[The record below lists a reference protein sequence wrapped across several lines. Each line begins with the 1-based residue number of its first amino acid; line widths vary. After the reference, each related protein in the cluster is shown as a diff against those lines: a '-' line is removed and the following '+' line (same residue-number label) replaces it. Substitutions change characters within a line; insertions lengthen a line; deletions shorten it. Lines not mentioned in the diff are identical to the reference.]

1 MMIAQAIKSAH
12 VDKSPM
18 EDSMAGFIMPD
29 KDDLHGDN
37 TRRDRRMLAETPM
50 EESMADF
57 IMADEYNIHGNY
69 SRLDQRMLDGN
80 PMEDSIADSIVADE
94 DNLHDN
100 DSRLDRRMQAETPM
114 EDSMAA
120 FIAADGDSIHEDDPH
135 LDWRTQVNGPID
147 HTSDEEDN
155 SSVVSDPP
163 TVGDF
168 LHLDHRKP
176 RELVETETL
185 RSTQPLGAPGTQR
198 VHKGYSNLL
207 SSICSFTGTE
217 EACPHV
223 SKGLPYAVS
232 KAQSLTLD
240 RMYDSI
246 DNLANYASS
255 LVVYLWLV
263 VCLRLQYDQSPE
275 NTSVSSRMAAY
286 FLAAHTVVTTVHKVT
301 WQELKFATQYW
312 EERMANQGQGDIW
325 LKDDAWYQDIPGLQ
339 GQPRPNDQVAEE
351 YMSILETEG
360 KAELAKAIM
369 AKEKDGPKTSLR
381 DAVGDPK
388 SRLNHEREILIMLVS
403 MDIHLLKAIIQGQV
417 SRKAETPGDPVW
429 TSLEVINDPKVVQ
442 PSIYMNSICDCMG
455 ISPTPEQWDEIC
467 DYMYMYVDKGDK
479 HNKFAAEID
488 QLIYPTDK
496 WPLQKAERG
505 LRRYTDW
512 KPSSKNGNSSP
523 CLERRQMVRHFIS
536 EMKGRI
542 QVERAKGRCH
552 VPFAAPVIEIG
563 FSINSHHRLWEHR
576 HHQNSNYLMNLAEAV
591 LQYVFPEMFRLQ
603 QRIIF
608 GCFRPLQDWHGEVV
622 LTQLAQGYTK
632 GARGF
637 SHYAAGFS
645 NNSAWM
651 KGPKERWAM
660 FQLQT
665 LQRTLILKEL
675 DGLAEHAME
684 KRKQAREEQE
694 KAERV
699 LESKIEGLQ
708 AFVDMVDALSLSTNA
723 EIELMKENLEKK
735 R

>member
-1 MMIAQAIKSAH
+1 MITQAIDSAY
-12 VDKSPM
+12 V
-18 EDSMAGFIMPD
+18 E
-29 KDDLHGDN
+29 
-37 TRRDRRMLAETPM
+37 ETPM
-50 EESMADF
+50 EYYMADF
-57 IMADEYNIHGNY
+57 VM
-69 SRLDQRMLDGN
+69 
-80 PMEDSIADSIVADE
+80 PDE
-94 DNLHDN
+94 DNLHDDN
-100 DSRLDRRMQAETPM
+100 SRLDRRMQAETPM
-114 EDSMAA
+114 EDSMAD
-120 FIAADGDSIHEDDPH
+120 FIVADGDSIHEDDRHVDWMTQLETPMEDSMADFIVADGDSIHEDDPH
-135 LDWRTQVNGPID
+135 LDWRTQVDMPVD
-147 HTSDEEDN
+147 LTSDEEDL

-168 LHLDHRKP
+168 LHLDCRRP

-185 RSTQPLGAPGTQR
+185 RNNRPLGSPESQR
-198 VHKGYSNLL
+198 VHEGYSNLL

-217 EACPHV
+217 ETCPHV
-223 SKGLPYAVS
+223 CKGLPYAVS

-240 RMYDSI
+240 QMYDS
-246 DNLANYASS
+246 NHSLASYASS

-275 NTSVSSRMAAY
+275 NRSVSSRMAAY

-312 EERMANQGQGDIW
+312 EERMANQGQGDTW
-325 LKDDAWYQDIPGLQ
+325 LKDDDWYQDIPNLK
-339 GQPRPNDQVAEE
+339 GQPSPNDQVAEE
-351 YMSILETEG
+351 YMRILETEG
-360 KAELAKAIM
+360 KAGLAKAIM
-369 AKEKDGPKTSLR
+369 DKEKDGPKTSLR
-381 DAVGDPK
+381 DAVGHPK
-388 SRLNHEREILIMLVS
+388 TRMNHEREILIMLAS

-429 TSLEVINDPKVVQ
+429 TSLELINDPKVVQ

-467 DYMYMYVDKGDK
+467 DYMYMYADRGDK

-523 CLERRQMVRHFIS
+523 SLERRQMVRHFVS
-536 EMKGRI
+536 EMKSRI
-542 QVERAKGRCH
+542 QAERAKGRCH
-552 VPFAAPVIEIG
+552 IPFSAPVIEIG

-608 GCFRPLQDWHGEVV
+608 GCFRPLQDWHAEVV

-651 KGPKERWAM
+651 KVPKERWAI
-660 FQLQT
+660 FQWQT

-675 DGLAEHAME
+675 DGLAERAME
-684 KRKQAREEQE
+684 KRKQAREERE
-694 KAERV
+694 KAERG

-708 AFVDMVDALSLSTNA
+708 AFVDMLDALSDSTDA
-723 EIELMKENLEKK
+723 EIGLMKGNLEKG
-735 R
+735 RG